1 MARISKQELAR
12 LQKTL
17 KTDAAI
23 GAKFGISRQAV
34 HQLRQK
40 YDIDYNK
47 TKNKDRN
54 AKILSLYKSKTTGT
68 RIAKQMK
75 ISVSQVYRIL
85 AGLKKKKR

>member
-1 MARISKQELAR
+1 MARISKQELNR

-40 YDIDYNK
+40 YKIDYNR
-47 TKNKDRN
+47 TKHRDRN
-54 AKILSLYKSKTTGT
+54 GKILSLFKKKTAGT

-75 ISVSQVYRIL
+75 ISVSQVYRII
-85 AGLKKKKR
+85 ANAK

>member
-1 MARISKQELAR
+1 MARISKLELGR

-40 YDIDYNK
+40 YDLGYNH
-47 TKNKDRN
+47 TKKKDRN
-54 AKILSLYKSKTTGT
+54 IKIASLFKSKVSGT
-68 RIAKQMK
+68 KIAKQMN
-75 ISVSQVYRIL
+75 ISVSQVYRII
-85 AGLKKKKR
+85 AGLKKK

>member
-1 MARISKQELAR
+1 MARISKQALSQ

-40 YDIDYNK
+40 YDIGYNR
-47 TKNKDRN
+47 TKHKDRN
-54 AKILSLYKSKTTGT
+54 VKILSLYKQKASGT
-68 RIAKQMK
+68 KIAKQMK
-75 ISVSQVYRIL
+75 ISVSQVYRII
-85 AGLKKKKR
+85 AGLKKKK